1 MGTGRFVL
9 ALLLV
14 ACGCSSSSAPGVWQP
29 NPPSGSSSGGAS
41 PADAQADGESL
52 STDSTA
58 PPPQDGGGNPP
69 GDADTGDGS
78 DASGESDPFVLR
90 PEWNGPCQQASGA
103 IDVNLGNSPEAF
115 VRAAYCQIVGSE
127 PPASTV
133 SDWANQLRTV
143 EWVRRIDVVHTFC
156 QQQGAS
162 CTLSYS
168 TPWTTNPPRLA
179 PCARKTQR
187 DVGAVVMFFF
197 NCPNEPNCGMDWANT
212 HAWGMTSPDPI
223 YGFGNAAANYYNP
236 SNEGFWVRELLDA
249 RYAGLQF
256 VLPNSLG
263 FDIDPST
270 GLLATVEAALTVL
283 DGMGGGMRVGLFA
296 DTWAWGQQAGG
307 PLMNPAP
314 DLSNTENAAQ
324 TIYSI
329 QWKPFFQQISP
340 AHWYTVNGSPLIYF
354 YNAGSLMPTNGADAV
369 IGRMKQLFQ
378 ADFGVTPFVD
388 VDTGYG
394 PTTSG
399 DAQFVWN
406 TPAAFPGTC
415 LATDTTSTGNL
426 TFDNA
431 MVKFDSLGRDTPG
444 AIATSSSSM
453 HKGPDILQQV
463 LASSANANLLLL
475 ETWNDL
481 GEGTGLTRNYDYYWQ
496 GSWLTPDA
504 FMNVV
509 RASQCSN

>member
-1 MGTGRFVL
+1 M
-9 ALLLV
+9 
-14 ACGCSSSSAPGVWQP
+14 
-29 NPPSGSSSGGAS
+29 
-41 PADAQADGESL
+41 
-52 STDSTA
+52 
-58 PPPQDGGGNPP
+58 
-69 GDADTGDGS
+69 
-78 DASGESDPFVLR
+78 
-90 PEWNGPCQQASGA
+90 
-103 IDVNLGNSPEAF
+103 
-115 VRAAYCQIVGSE
+115 
-127 PPASTV
+127 
-133 SDWANQLRTV
+133 
-143 EWVRRIDVVHTFC
+143 
-156 QQQGAS
+156 
-162 CTLSYS
+162 
-168 TPWTTNPPRLA
+168 
-179 PCARKTQR
+179 
-187 DVGAVVMFFF
+187 MFFF

-212 HAWGMTSPDPI
+212 HAWGMMSPDPV

-270 GLLATVEAALTVL
+270 GLLATVEAALTVI

-307 PLMNPAP
+307 PLMNPPP

-324 TIYSI
+324 TIYSV

-354 YNAGSLMPTNGADAV
+354 YNAGSLMPTSGADAV

-378 ADFGVTPFVD
+378 ADFGVAPFVD

-415 LATDTTSTGNL
+415 LATDTTSTGTL

-431 MVKFDSLGRDTPG
+431 MVKFDSLGRDMPG

-463 LASSANANLLLL
+463 VASSANANLLLL

-504 FMNVV
+504 FMNVI